1 MKDTPPRQIYRI
13 EYVTSLRN
21 FKKNKKKRVI
31 GVVCLCYDSVTN
43 VKIEH

>member
-1 MKDTPPRQIYRI
+1 MKDTPPGRYI
-13 EYVTSLRN
+13 ESNMSPLSEF
-21 FKKNKKKRVI
+21 FKKIKKRVI